1 MEFSD
6 EEDNNMLEEDSNNKK
21 SSDFYSKSFSKEQ
34 SSLQHIND
42 KANTIIIKLKESFN
56 SLDIIEQ
63 NIAHDEPLSI
73 DYNEIN
79 HINNLNISF
88 INEQNEEES
97 FMSYSSIIYFINEI
111 DFVSLLEKINF

>member
-6 EEDNNMLEEDSNNKK
+6 EEENNMFEENSNNKK
-21 SSDFYSKSFSKEQ
+21 SSNFYSKSFSKEK
-34 SSLQHIND
+34 SSFQHIND
-42 KANTIIIKLKESFN
+42 KIDTIIIKLNESFN

-63 NIAHDEPLSI
+63 NLAHDEPSSI